1 MSSKRYQSPTP
12 PSITLTDGITTLP
25 TNRPIA
31 VYYRQSTDAQIGNI
45 STSIQTVDMVA
56 YLTAKGWDKEHI
68 YMIDMDAGVSGTTK
82 IDERPGM
89 KHLFDLITRGEIG
102 AVACQDEDRLFR
114 DVTQIQVNIFIEACR
129 TSRVLVIT
137 PNMVYDF
144 ANDLTGSFHARQ
156 FRFKSEMA
164 AEYINTVILGK
175 LNRAKHRLLMEGRWA
190 GFAVLPGFMIDVRKT
205 LPDGS
210 KNPDWRRYVPFPEY
224 AEVVREYFR
233 IFISYAG
240 NVHATIKHIHTY
252 GPFYPD
258 PAECPPPEGYKVVFK
273 MKKYARGYCPAR
285 KALEQMFTN
294 ALVIGHWSV
303 NNTIVRWNNHPPIV
317 DEEVFWQAFNYLSP
331 ITLDGQANPHYKP
344 FSSQARPKL
353 EETRPVERPLYAGMV
368 LSLDGD
374 EWRRVGTMWIKDRE
388 EYVYMFSEK
397 HPLEGILWRRSAH
410 FVDQAI
416 TELVHERLKSTFD
429 TKVWNETLAMANQ
442 EYDED
447 IKQKRA
453 HIGTLERVMHNHILS
468 LESLTNIDMIH
479 TVQDRYEEAQREHKR
494 LSAELAVTIGLS
506 ERIEALKRLRDRYY
520 SAVESW
526 DVMTRDEQRTILHMF
541 IRHIE
546 ATESDGSGLR
556 LVVQWFDGST
566 NEKTLPKQMK
576 NGWRT
581 WLDSET
587 EKLLFLVDAGASQV
601 EIAAQFPSRT
611 WKQLMD
617 KIAAHLGAGTVQFAI
632 HPMRETETYGDFV
645 QRAEDLP
652 THYQAGSADRWTTED
667 MELLQQLIDENAPK
681 LKYLEMFPHRNWLS
695 ITKKFHLLAADSPFP
710 VDKRIRRQDTL
721 IDFMQRFPDV
731 EVHPRQLHV
740 AHLPV
745 EQSEYTQQNDITSS
759 SPSWMAAL
767 TPACWPCQSSSRWT
781 RPARWPPPRQG
792 RSASWTAS
800 RCWSRGNC
808 RSQKPMARWALAPTT
823 GEPLSAFT
831 GAAGS
836 SAIVAK
842 SPSVWITCRT
852 TTATSL
858 RPRCAW
864 ALAVLTTTPPAR

>member
-1 MSSKRYQSPTP
+1 MSSKKYQAPTE
-12 PSITLTDGITTLP
+12 PSIILTDGITTLP

-56 YLTAKGWDKEHI
+56 YLTSKGWDKEHI

-129 TSRVLVIT
+129 SARVLVIT

-164 AEYINTVILGK
+164 ADYINTVILGK
-175 LNRAKHRLLMEGRWA
+175 LNRAKRRLLMEGRWA

-210 KNPDWRRYVPFPEY
+210 KNPNWRRYVPFPEY

-233 IFISYAG
+233 LFISYAG

-258 PAECPPPEGYKVVFK
+258 PAQCPPPDGYKVVFK

-317 DEEVFWQAFNYLSP
+317 DEEVFWQAFNYLSS
-331 ITLDGQANPHYKP
+331 ITLDGQPNPHYKP

-353 EETRPVERPLYAGMV
+353 DESRPVERPLYAGMV
-368 LSLDGD
+368 ISLDGD
-374 EWRRVGTMWIKDRE
+374 EWRKVGTVWIKDRE
-388 EYVYMFSEK
+388 EYVYMFAQK
-397 HPLEGILWRRSAH
+397 HPLEGVFWRRNAY
-410 FVDQAI
+410 FVDQSI

-429 TKVWNETLAMANQ
+429 TDIWDETLAMANQ

-447 IKQKRA
+447 IKQKRT
-453 HIGTLERVMHNHILS
+453 HIATLERVMHNHILS
-468 LESLTNIDMIH
+468 LESLTNMDMIH
-479 TVQDRYEEAQREHKR
+479 TVQERYEEAQREHKR

-506 ERIEALKRLRDRYY
+506 ERIEALKHLRDRYY

-526 DVMTRDEQRTILHMF
+526 DVMTHDEQRTILHMF

-546 ATESDGSGLR
+546 ATEADGSGLR
-556 LVVQWFDGST
+556 LVVQWFDGSS

-587 EKLLFLVDAGASQV
+587 EQLLSLVDARASQV
-601 EIAAQFPSRT
+601 EIAAHFPTRT

-617 KIAAHLGAGTVQFAI
+617 KIAAHLGVGVVQFPI
-632 HPMRETETYGDFV
+632 HPMRETETYTDFV
-645 QRAEDLP
+645 QRAEQLP
-652 THYQAGSADRWTTED
+652 EHYQAGSADRWTTED
-667 MELLQQLIDENAPK
+667 LELLQQLIDEEKPK
-681 LKYLEMFPHRNWLS
+681 LKYLEAFPHRNWLS
-695 ITKKFHLLAADSPFP
+695 ITKKFRLLAGDRPFP

-721 IDFMQRFPDV
+721 VDFMRRFPDV
-731 EVHPRQLHV
+731 EVHPRQLHT

-745 EQSEYTQQNDITSS
+745 ERSEQAQQDNITSS
-759 SPSWMAAL
+759 SASSTAARMR
-767 TPACWPCQSSSRWT
+767 ACWGCRNSSRWT
-781 RPARWPPPRQG
+781 RRGRWPPRRLG
-792 RSASWTAS
+792 RSASWM
-800 RCWSRGNC
+800 GF
-808 RSQKPMARWALAPTT
+808 RSW
-823 GEPLSAFT
+823 
-831 GAAGS
+831 
-836 SAIVAK
+836 
-842 SPSVWITCRT
+842 
-852 TTATSL
+852 
-858 RPRCAW
+858 
-864 ALAVLTTTPPAR
+864 